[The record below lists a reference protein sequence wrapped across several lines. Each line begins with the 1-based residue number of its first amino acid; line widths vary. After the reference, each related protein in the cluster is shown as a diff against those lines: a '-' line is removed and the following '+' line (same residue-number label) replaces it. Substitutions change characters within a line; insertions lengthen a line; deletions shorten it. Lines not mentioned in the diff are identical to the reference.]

1 MRITLLSIIMIFTFL
16 GVRVAAHQED
26 KPHEGGWD
34 EMMGHSEMSREL
46 GDWMSTVGY
55 LEHAREKASDGLP
68 MAVTNLQLAEA
79 LAFSGLLDEA
89 GNAARK
95 GLNTGTLLD
104 PLPQVRGQ
112 LLEVLAYALHNKEGK
127 AGEIQ
132 TLVNEAIKIR
142 ENSNS
147 PFVPRS
153 HDFGLRHTTTGFL
166 FGANISEFHRTSLRK
181 IKTDMP
187 HVKGKYAKW
196 LGESAVSAEIVI
208 YPKQKE
214 ALRQLFDQI
223 RLMIVQRYRDARR
236 QSRGTYSVAKT
247 HGLKGLQA
255 QWLVNDP
262 KNKTELWTGLYLLER
277 NNFIIQINARAQA
290 KELENA
296 SQLVDKFVRAFKW
309 AKPIKD

>member
-1 MRITLLSIIMIFTFL
+1 MRTTLLSIIIIFMFL

-26 KPHEGGWD
+26 KPHEGGWN
-34 EMMGHSEMSREL
+34 EMMGRSEVSREL
-46 GDWMSTVGY
+46 GDWVSTVGY

-68 MAVTNLQLAEA
+68 MAVTHLQLAEA
-79 LAFSGLLDEA
+79 LAFSGSLDAA
-89 GNAARK
+89 GNAARE

-104 PLPQVRGQ
+104 PLPQIRGQ
-112 LLEVLAYALHNKEGK
+112 LLEVLAYAIHNTEGK
-127 AGEIQ
+127 TSEIRE
-132 TLVNEAIKIR
+132 LVTEAIRIR
-142 ENSNS
+142 ENSSS

-153 HDFGLRHTTTGFL
+153 HDFSLRHTKTGFL
-166 FGANISEFHRTSLRK
+166 FGANISEFHRTSLRR
-181 IKTDMP
+181 IKTGMP

-196 LGESAVSAEIVI
+196 LGESSVSAEIVI

-223 RLMIVQRYRDARR
+223 RAMIVQRYRDARR
-236 QSRGTYSVAKT
+236 HSRGTYSIAKT

-262 KNKTELWTGLYLLER
+262 KNKTELWTGLYVLER
-277 NNFIIQINARAQA
+277 NNFIIQVNARARA
-290 KELENA
+290 KELDHA

-309 AKPIKD
+309 ARPLQD